1 MGQSGHRRRNRS
13 SPLTIPARRG
23 RRGLMTPSW
32 AAPTWPRFVRSQ
44 VALRGAEALAV
55 PGGIHGAFASR
66 MGLLRA
72 VRAPPACP
80 PLHLSPAGFLR
91 LRRAITQSSG
101 ACLGCARS
109 VLGAPVLRGWRG
121 GTAHAR
127 RTERCHQENGERA
140 PGQGWA
146 LPRGPPVLGKG
157 NGAARDG
164 SRAQPGRDSSG
175 ESAAPPGRS
184 YRGAAG
190 PGWHR
195 LSSGPR
201 RAPHR
206 LGPFPPQSA
215 GRPCPEPDFAG
226 GSACPWSAPAGVSKE
241 TWAAVCAAEPP
252 HSQGRRE
259 ARPPGQFCSPQLCAQ
274 DAAWQGDQLSSQL
287 YRNKQLQDTLL
298 QKEEELARLHE
309 ENNNLRQYLNS
320 ALIKCLE
327 EKAKKLLSGHGQK
340 TCAILKSTKR
350 RLKEDHCFSSHET
363 PHASK
368 ARRNLFNEFTACEEQ
383 ASPAVDSWI
392 LQTLGLKDVNTID
405 EASAN
410 YSALSTD
417 LGTDTYCLSP
427 GGAVDYEHREGA
439 AAVFSCSHVSPG
451 SSSTHPCSEDSP
463 FLPQFSSAPCISS
476 PVPSVSSLPAY
487 ELPYLTGG
495 LSPNKTEV
503 AFTTSLSPHRN
514 VRTHSFHQGQAFV
527 RRDDDGGWRFTWVP
541 KQAE

>member
-1 MGQSGHRRRNRS
+1 
-13 SPLTIPARRG
+13 
-23 RRGLMTPSW
+23 
-32 AAPTWPRFVRSQ
+32 
-44 VALRGAEALAV
+44 
-55 PGGIHGAFASR
+55 
-66 MGLLRA
+66 
-72 VRAPPACP
+72 
-80 PLHLSPAGFLR
+80 
-91 LRRAITQSSG
+91 
-101 ACLGCARS
+101 
-109 VLGAPVLRGWRG
+109 
-121 GTAHAR
+121 
-127 RTERCHQENGERA
+127 
-140 PGQGWA
+140 
-146 LPRGPPVLGKG
+146 
-157 NGAARDG
+157 
-164 SRAQPGRDSSG
+164 
-175 ESAAPPGRS
+175 
-184 YRGAAG
+184 
-190 PGWHR
+190 
-195 LSSGPR
+195 
-201 RAPHR
+201 
-206 LGPFPPQSA
+206 QSA

-226 GSACPWSAPAGVSKE
+226 GSGCSCPWSVPAGVSKE

-252 HSQGRRE
+252 HSQGRRD
-259 ARPPGQFCSPQLCAQ
+259 ARPPGECAQMGAGWSAGQFCSPQLGAQ

-350 RLKEDHCFSSHET
+350 RLKEDHCFVPQET

-383 ASPAVDSWI
+383 ASPAVDSWV

-427 GGAVDYEHREGA
+427 GGAVD
-439 AAVFSCSHVSPG
+439 S
-451 SSSTHPCSEDSP
+451 
-463 FLPQFSSAPCISS
+463 
-476 PVPSVSSLPAY
+476 Y
-487 ELPYLTGG
+487 ELLHLTGG

>member
-1 MGQSGHRRRNRS
+1 MAAAPAGVEGPGGAGRESTGC
-13 SPLTIPARRG
+13 SPLPGAAAGAEGFSSLPAQGRLLSRLYPPPPGPYPARCR
-23 RRGLMTPSW
+23 P
-32 AAPTWPRFVRSQ
+32 
-44 VALRGAEALAV
+44 
-55 PGGIHGAFASR
+55 
-66 MGLLRA
+66 
-72 VRAPPACP
+72 
-80 PLHLSPAGFLR
+80 
-91 LRRAITQSSG
+91 QSSG
-101 ACLGCARS
+101 ARLGCARRE
-109 VLGAPVLRGWRG
+109 GAAG
-121 GTAHAR
+121 GTSAAGPDPAEELR
-127 RTERCHQENGERA
+127 
-140 PGQGWA
+140 WA
-146 LPRGPPVLGKG
+146 VGR
-157 NGAARDG
+157 
-164 SRAQPGRDSSG
+164 PGRDSRG
-175 ESAAPPGRS
+175 ESAAPPGRFC
-184 YRGAAG
+184 RGAAG
-190 PGWHR
+190 PGWYR
-195 LSSGPR
+195 FSERPIAS
-201 RAPHR
+201 AP
-206 LGPFPPQSA
+206 FSPQSA

-226 GSACPWSAPAGVSKE
+226 GSGCACPWSAPAGVSKE

-252 HSQGRRE
+252 HSQGRRD
-259 ARPPGQFCSPQLCAQ
+259 ARPPPGRFCSPQLGAQ

-350 RLKEDHCFSSHET
+350 RLKEDHCFVPQET

-383 ASPAVDSWI
+383 ASPAVDSWV

-410 YSALSTD
+410 YSALSPD
-417 LGTDTYCLSP
+417 LGKDTYCLSP
-427 GGAVDYEHREGA
+427 GGAADCEQREGA
-439 AAVFSCSHVSPG
+439 AAVFGCSHVPPG
-451 SSSTHPCSEDSP
+451 SSTTHPCSEDSL

-487 ELPYLTGG
+487 GLPYLTGG